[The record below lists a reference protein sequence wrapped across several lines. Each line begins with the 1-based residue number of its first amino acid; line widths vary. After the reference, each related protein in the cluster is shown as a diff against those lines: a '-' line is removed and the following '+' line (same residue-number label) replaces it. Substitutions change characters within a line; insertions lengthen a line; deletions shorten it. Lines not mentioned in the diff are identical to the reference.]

1 MNCDVHIR
9 GSQANQMVLW
19 ARYALVHM
27 QGAGNENGK
36 SLLAVPQLNGFRRI
50 LKDSERARLEFFVY
64 TIQDYTS
71 INQY

>member
-1 MNCDVHIR
+1 
-9 GSQANQMVLW
+9 MVLW

-50 LKDSERARLEFFVY
+50 PKDSERARLDFFVY